1 MGIFNELNFFV
12 FNMGKGSR
20 IESELFIFKWKTLQQ
35 LSKLHLFNF
44 LRHQCSLNDIFQQLI
59 RESDLLYLKDTLV
72 LPPPH
77 YRLHRNYSG
86 AKAVRLGSH
95 CFNFQINFKS
105 IRLCSVEG
113 IRGRVGPNVFRET
126 LFRYKF
132 LPEKQHFVKDFFAT
146 FSRKRDKIF
155 DKLEKPNVFVSTL
168 LQGKGEEQRMCVI
181 EKQ

>member
-1 MGIFNELNFFV
+1 M
-12 FNMGKGSR
+12 
-20 IESELFIFKWKTLQQ
+20 
-35 LSKLHLFNF
+35 
-44 LRHQCSLNDIFQQLI
+44 
-59 RESDLLYLKDTLV
+59 
-72 LPPPH
+72 
-77 YRLHRNYSG
+77 
-86 AKAVRLGSH
+86 
-95 CFNFQINFKS
+95 
-105 IRLCSVEG
+105 EG

-132 LPEKQHFVKDFFAT
+132 LREKQHFVKDFFAT